1 MGGRSNGAAT
11 ATDVLVVDDQ
21 EPVRRVLERILTTA
35 GYRCRTAGSVREA
48 RRAVEDRE
56 PHLVLC
62 DIDMPEESGL
72 VLVEEL
78 SVRHPDVAVLMVT
91 AIDDPAV
98 ADGVLDDGALGYI
111 IKPFERNEIL
121 INVGAVL
128 RRREAALETKAAMS
142 ALERQVEQRTADL
155 RESLTRLGEASDE
168 LDRSHEDMVR
178 RLACAAEFRDPET
191 AHHLE
196 RMSRYSSLLA
206 RALGW
211 PEERCELLRLA
222 SPMHDIGK
230 IGIPDDV
237 LLKEGLFTPADRQ
250 VMAQHTVFGHRLL
263 SGSRSPLLELAA
275 EVALSHHERVD
286 GTGYPSGLRGD
297 EIPLAGRIVA
307 IADVFDALTSRRRY
321 KAALSVDQA
330 VDIMLR
336 ERGTHFDAELL
347 DLFVD
352 HLDEIEVIRLRWAEP
367 DPEPDPE
374 PAAVASQP

>member
-1 MGGRSNGAAT
+1 
-11 ATDVLVVDDQ
+11 
-21 EPVRRVLERILTTA
+21 
-35 GYRCRTAGSVREA
+35 
-48 RRAVEDRE
+48 
-56 PHLVLC
+56 
-62 DIDMPEESGL
+62 
-72 VLVEEL
+72 
-78 SVRHPDVAVLMVT
+78 
-91 AIDDPAV
+91 
-98 ADGVLDDGALGYI
+98 
-111 IKPFERNEIL
+111 
-121 INVGAVL
+121 
-128 RRREAALETKAAMS
+128 
-142 ALERQVEQRTADL
+142 
-155 RESLTRLGEASDE
+155 
-168 LDRSHEDMVR
+168 
-178 RLACAAEFRDPET
+178 
-191 AHHLE
+191 
-196 RMSRYSSLLA
+196 MSRYSSLLA